1 MYLYVF
7 YLYPFS
13 FAYCVVRYLH
23 KNTTISTTTSTTN
36 ATIHFSGFFLPFEFP
51 WVSTSIFLFHN
62 ARHGKHANCLL
73 FYKSHP
79 TATRVRRLK
88 RVDSV
93 WVNLS
98 VANLFILY
106 LKFSPSQ
113 HPECVNPSALSVSM
127 AILLFFKSHPGGVP
141 LANCNTFASHLQD
154 LVCID
159 ILNLPFYTELCSSAF
174 IVSHQYGAHQ
184 TFCVKVLSVFSF
196 VFILCIYLFIIQT
209 HDFCR

>member
-1 MYLYVF
+1 MQL
-7 YLYPFS
+7 
-13 FAYCVVRYLH
+13 
-23 KNTTISTTTSTTN
+23 
-36 ATIHFSGFFLPFEFP
+36 
-51 WVSTSIFLFHN
+51 SIFQGFSSHLNSHGYQLAFFFFIMPDMASMPIVCYFINLTLQRPVCVDLN
-62 ARHGKHANCLL
+62 ASIPCE
-73 FYKSHP
+73 SICQ
-79 TATRVRRLK
+79 
-88 RVDSV
+88 
-93 WVNLS
+93 WQI
-98 VANLFILY
+98 LFILY

-113 HPECVNPSALSVSM
+113 HPECVNPSASSVSM

-159 ILNLPFYTELCSSAF
+159 ILNLPYYTELCSSAF

-196 VFILCIYLFIIQT
+196 VFMLRIYMSTIPT